1 MFRPKE
7 WNFLKSLLLPFT
19 CGVAVRPIN
28 SLFPLEN
35 GRNQQ
40 WLFSPREA
48 SFSRESVKT
57 HFILNLANFWQ
68 LKDAYSC
75 CHLQIPIA
83 WNLNW
88 WQISEM
94 QMATVLRWQKD
105 ASHVIW
111 FPKLWSQNRRF
122 AKARTLFFHSLLLPF
137 HSFLSFF
144 SLHSF
149 SFWKWRHAEFR
160 LWLFPGF
167 ALAFHIFSQYWDRLD
182 SFSGQVSRF
191 ALSVFVWP
199 LCENEAKSVAGKI
212 WLLLHV

>member
-48 SFSRESVKT
+48 SFSRETVKT

-144 SLHSF
+144 RFIHFPSGSGATLSF
-149 SFWKWRHAEFR
+149 AFGSFPASR
-160 LWLFPGF
+160 WLFTS
-167 ALAFHIFSQYWDRLD
+167 FHNIGID
-182 SFSGQVSRF
+182 SIRS
-191 ALSVFVWP
+191 AD
-199 LCENEAKSVAGKI
+199 K
-212 WLLLHV
+212 